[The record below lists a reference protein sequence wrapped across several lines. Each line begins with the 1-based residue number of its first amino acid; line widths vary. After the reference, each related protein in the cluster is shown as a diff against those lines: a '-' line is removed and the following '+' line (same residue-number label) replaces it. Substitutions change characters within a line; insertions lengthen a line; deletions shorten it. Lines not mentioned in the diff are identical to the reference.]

1 MCLYSLYVHV
11 HIVATNVADV
21 SVALTEKKVLYHFT
35 RKLDDN
41 EVVRQ
46 KKDIVLECMI
56 NDPRPSCKWHKDGKP
71 LEVRTPTGR
80 CDRLTSCVTAP
91 LSATSCLT
99 VQ

>member
-1 MCLYSLYVHV
+1 M
-11 HIVATNVADV
+11 
-21 SVALTEKKVLYHFT
+21 LYHFT

-71 LEVRTPTGR
+71 LEVRT
-80 CDRLTSCVTAP
+80 DQAL
-91 LSATSCLT
+91 
-99 VQ
+99 